1 MKNKIYLIT
10 LLLIGSLLN
19 SCDSDDLKY
28 QNEFGTSK
36 EKWLDFKK
44 SSDNSYKFVVTGSSW
59 TGLSWETTI
68 TVENGMVI
76 QRDFQYT
83 STAALSSDIPHSE
96 LQWTETGSEI
106 GTHKNGAEPITL
118 DEVYNLAQHDW
129 LIERKDTRFYLETEN
144 DGMIS
149 TCGYVENLC
158 ADDCFVGINIKNI
171 VAF

>member
-10 LLLIGSLLN
+10 LLLFGNLLGSCG
-19 SCDSDDLKY
+19 SVDLKY

-44 SSDNSYKFVVTGSSW
+44 SSGNSYKYVITGSSW

-83 STAALSSDIPHSE
+83 ATAVLSSDIP
-96 LQWTETGSEI
+96 L
-106 GTHKNGAEPITL
+106 
-118 DEVYNLAQHDW
+118 
-129 LIERKDTRFYLETEN
+129 
-144 DGMIS
+144 
-149 TCGYVENLC
+149 
-158 ADDCFVGINIKNI
+158 
-171 VAF
+171 